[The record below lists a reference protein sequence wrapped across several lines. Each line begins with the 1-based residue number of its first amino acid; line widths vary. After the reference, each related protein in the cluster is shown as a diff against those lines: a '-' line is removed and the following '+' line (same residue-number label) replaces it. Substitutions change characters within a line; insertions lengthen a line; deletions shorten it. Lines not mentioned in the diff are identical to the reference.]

1 MGESLIVQVIK
12 HGAAMDKPILTK
24 ISETQGIDEA
34 IIVIKGYLSDNTDS
48 EEVFDDYVGRLRNA
62 GWQGSIYHLWWD
74 ASNEGGLVQSVS
86 SAPLLGV
93 VGAGMPPII
102 VVGLLGARW
111 HWAKVKDRAKRTG
124 RDHALS
130 LIKSEITESKVSLLG
145 HSLGARVAYYLMRTA
160 VCESF
165 TFENVY
171 LLGGAV
177 RRDSSK
183 EWGYVAGAVSGSL
196 VNVHNKKDKILSKFY
211 RAAELRQNPCG
222 RKPIK
227 REHVKIDNVD
237 ARYII
242 NSSSHG
248 AYRKHLRAT
257 IGAYFHR

>member
-1 MGESLIVQVIK
+1 
-12 HGAAMDKPILTK
+12 MDRPILTK
-24 ISETQGIDEA
+24 ISDTLGIDEA
-34 IIVIKGYLSDNTDS
+34 IIVIKGYLSDETYS
-48 EEVFDDYVGRLRNA
+48 EEVSDDYVGRLRDA
-62 GWQGSIYHLWWD
+62 GWRGSIYHLWWD
-74 ASNEGGLVQSVS
+74 ASNEGGLAQTV
-86 SAPLLGV
+86 AGGPLLGV
-93 VGAGMPPII
+93 IGYGMHPILI
-102 VVGLLGARW
+102 TGLIGARW
-111 HWAKVKDRAKRTG
+111 HWAKVKDRAKTTG
-124 RDHALS
+124 RDYALDI
-130 LIKSEITESKVSLLG
+130 IKSEVTESKISLLG

-160 VCESF
+160 VGESF

-183 EWGYVAGAVSGSL
+183 EWGYVVGAVSGVL
-196 VNVHNKKDKILSKFY
+196 VNVHNKKDKILSSFY

-227 REHVKIDNVD
+227 REHSKIQNVD

>member
-1 MGESLIVQVIK
+1 
-12 HGAAMDKPILTK
+12 MDRPILRK

-34 IIVIKGYLSDNTDS
+34 IIVIKGYLSDKTDS
-48 EEVFDDYVGRLRNA
+48 EEVSDDYVGRLRNA

-74 ASNEGGLVQSVS
+74 ASNKGGLAQSVGGG
-86 SAPLLGV
+86 PVLG
-93 VGAGMPPII
+93 AITTGMPPIFI
-102 VVGLLGARW
+102 TGLIGARW

-124 RDHALS
+124 RDYALN
-130 LIKSEITESKVSLLG
+130 LIKSQVTESKVSLLG

-160 VCESF
+160 VAESF

-183 EWGYVAGAVSGSL
+183 EWGYVVGAVSGAL
-196 VNVHNKKDKILSKFY
+196 VNVHNKKDKILSTFY

-227 REHVKIDNVD
+227 QEHPRIHNVN

-242 NSSSHG
+242 NSKSHG
-248 AYRKHLRAT
+248 AYRKFLSET
-257 IGAYFHR
+257 VGGYFHR